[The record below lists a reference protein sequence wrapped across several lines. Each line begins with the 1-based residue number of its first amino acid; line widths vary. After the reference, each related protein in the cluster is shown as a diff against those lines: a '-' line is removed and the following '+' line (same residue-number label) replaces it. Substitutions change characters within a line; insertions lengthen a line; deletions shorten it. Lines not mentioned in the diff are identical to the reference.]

1 MYRQPYADDG
11 CLSPDTPVS
20 GQLCVLPKRHGTSY
34 LRLCALCVRGRTA
47 RFFPEN
53 LGEWKKHRT
62 FAPLSKGS
70 NLVKV
75 IVSWCNGST
84 TDFGSVCLGS
94 NPNETTSTR
103 RTVLW
108 CNGSTSDSGSASLSS
123 NLSRTTCRQALV
135 SHKRSKGFF
144 MLGDTERHVRD
155 TEIHR
160 VFSCSTFHGA
170 HRACPGTEV
179 PGLRKCID
187 DFR

>member
-1 MYRQPYADDG
+1 MFSTAFCQAQ
-11 CLSPDTPVS
+11 VS
-20 GQLCVLPKRHGTSY
+20 ALCSLCVPPGASLAPAPPR
-34 LRLCALCVRGRTA
+34 AA
-47 RFFPEN
+47 RFSPEN
-53 LGEWKKHRT
+53 LGEWKKRRT

-94 NPNETTSTR
+94 NPNETTRTR

-123 NLSRTTCRQALV
+123 NLSRTTCSQALV

-160 VFSCSTFHGA
+160 VFFLFDFSWSTQSLSRC
-170 HRACPGTEV
+170 RAS
-179 PGLRKCID
+179 GL
-187 DFR
+187 

>member
-1 MYRQPYADDG
+1 MCRRPYADDG
-11 CLSPDTPVS
+11 CSSPDTSVS
-20 GQLCVLPKRHGTSY
+20 GRLCVLPPRHGT
-34 LRLCALCVRGRTA
+34 LHIRLCALCVRGRTA

-53 LGEWKKHRT
+53 LGEWKKRRT

-144 MLGDTERHVRD
+144 MLGDTERHVRN

-160 VFSCSTFHGA
+160 VFF
-170 HRACPGTEV
+170 
-179 PGLRKCID
+179 LF
-187 DFR
+187 DF